1 MKLTERLE
9 RALQDGN
16 MTVLAR
22 EEGGL
27 PAGVEGRDL
36 AAMILMVGG
45 DGGFSALE
53 LDVLICLVAWTGD
66 SEWRRA
72 KTGPRRRVAAA
83 EIARVC
89 LVDVRSVVE
98 AERSLAAKG
107 WIGFASGTG
116 RGAGSSRVESE
127 MAEIDMRPL
136 MARWETLCAIV
147 LSKLATRQAAARLRS
162 AVAWRSYGLVQ
173 TDGEGAVDESGTFAE
188 MSELIGECDRLL
200 LSPERLVAAWPV
212 SAGEGRA
219 QGQAGPG
226 GVLAARMKL
235 DVARDRL
242 LRALDDGLSVSAGHG
257 ATRGEGDRA
266 VTPAARPRSSWWRR
280 WWRNG

>member
-1 MKLTERLE
+1 MNLTERIE
-9 RALQDGN
+9 RALTAGN

-127 MAEIDMRPL
+127 MAEIDLRPL

-162 AVAWRSYGLVQ
+162 AVAWRSCGLVQ

-200 LSPERLVAAWPV
+200 LSLERLVAAWPV

-219 QGQAGPG
+219 QGRAGPG

-235 DVARDRL
+235 DVARDRM
-242 LRALDDGLSVSAGHG
+242 LRALEDRSGGGES
-257 ATRGEGDRA
+257 RGGGEQA